1 MLFKSLEQIL
11 PIIEPPIIVGVSG
24 GVDSMVLLH
33 TMMTKGYALI
43 AAHFNHQLR
52 EESDLEAEFVKNYC
66 LNCGLPF
73 RSGTGDVNRFAE
85 ENSLSIEE
93 AARILRYQF
102 LFEVAEQ
109 ESAGAVAVAHHADDQ
124 IETVL
129 MNLLRGAGAKGLAGM
144 KAVSVPNQWSETIPV
159 VRPLLEIDKGDLI
172 AYHTENELPLVEDPS
187 NADQVFFRN
196 KVRHS
201 LIPQL
206 AALRPG
212 ARKRLLQTAQIMM
225 AEDQALDHFTD
236 QAWEACL
243 SSKGGSYLQLSREE
257 LLNYPVAIQRRV
269 IRKALKTLRP
279 DFKDLGFK
287 HVETA
292 LDFIRDPSRKSTNWV
307 AKVNLSQSPRK
318 VVLSTWE
325 TDMVK
330 DQFPQ
335 IIDQQEISLEK
346 AGRTDLGNGWYLEIQ
361 SVAYQ
366 PEEYAGLEIP
376 GADFLVWM
384 DQAVL
389 ESGAVLRVR
398 EEGDSIQPMGM
409 GGKSMKVSELMI
421 NEKIPGPYR
430 ADWPLIAGE
439 YGVLWVPGGRLSR
452 EGRIT
457 EDTKAVLEFKFYRQK
472 AS

>member
-33 TMMTKGYALI
+33 TMMVNDYALI

-52 EESDLEAEFVKNYC
+52 DESDLEAEFVKNYC
-66 LNCGLPF
+66 LNAGLAF
-73 RSGTGDVNRFAE
+73 REGSGDVKTYAE
-85 ENSLSIEE
+85 ENGLSIEE

-102 LFEVAEQ
+102 LFEIAEK

-124 IETVL
+124 IETIL

-159 VRPLLEIDKGDLI
+159 VRPLLEADKDDLL
-172 AYHTENELPLVEDPS
+172 AYHTENQLPLVEDSS
-187 NADQVFFRN
+187 NEDETYFRN
-196 KVRHS
+196 KIRHT
-201 LIPQL
+201 LIPDL
-206 AALRPG
+206 ESLRPG
-212 ARKRLLQTAQIMM
+212 VRQRLLQTGQIMTS
-225 AEDQALDHFTD
+225 ENQALDHFTGL
-236 QAWEACL
+236 AWDNCL
-243 SSKGGSYLQLSREE
+243 SSKGVSYLQLSREE
-257 LLNYPVAIQRRV
+257 VLNYPVAIQRRV
-269 IRKALKTLRP
+269 IRKALQSLRP
-279 DFKDLGFK
+279 EFKELSFQ

-335 IIDQQEISLEK
+335 ISDQQEISLKEPGK
-346 AGRTDLGNGWYLEIQ
+346 KDLGNGWILDIKQVDFHQEQ
-361 SVAYQ
+361 V
-366 PEEYAGLEIP
+366 AGLDIP
-376 GADFLVWM
+376 GEDFLVWI
-384 DQAVL
+384 DQSVIAT
-389 ESGAVLRVR
+389 GAMLRVR
-398 EEGDSIQPMGM
+398 KEGDTIQPLGM
-409 GGKSMKVSELMI
+409 GGKSMKVSDMMI

-439 YGVLWVPGGRLSR
+439 KSILWVPGARLSR
-452 EGRIT
+452 DAKIT
-457 EDTKAVLEFKFYRQK
+457 ADTKVILEFRFFRQK
-472 AS
+472 K